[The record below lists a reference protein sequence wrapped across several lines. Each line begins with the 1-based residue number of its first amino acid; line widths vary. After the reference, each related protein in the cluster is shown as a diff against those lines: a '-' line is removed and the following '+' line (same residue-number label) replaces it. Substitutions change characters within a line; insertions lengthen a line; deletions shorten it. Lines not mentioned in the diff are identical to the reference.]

1 MERLKFKIS
10 LLLIAVLSAIFWAQP
25 LLLSHSP
32 LFALG
37 SALWIATL
45 LASFQ
50 GDRAEDW
57 AYRISAF
64 FTVTLATVEAGALV
78 VLPQVP
84 PIMGA
89 MALLHVVA
97 FFLSVVGRYQ
107 KVSARRPR
115 RKIL

>member
-10 LLLIAVLSAIFWAQP
+10 LLLIAIISAIFWAQP
-25 LLLSHSP
+25 LMLSGSP

-45 LASFQ
+45 LASFR
-50 GDRAEDW
+50 GNRAEDW

-64 FTVTLATVEAGALV
+64 VAVTLATVEAGSLV
-78 VLPQVP
+78 VLRQAPQ
-84 PIMGA
+84 IMGW

-115 RKIL
+115 RKSL